1 MKLLELYN
9 DEDVYEYIKCKI
21 PQNYKINKGLIYEN
35 EFLEPEGFILY
46 HIEKD
51 NIIFVD
57 YLFVEDDEELL
68 SDMIKKFDAFV
79 KKKNKKLATQEQVLI
94 NMIIITIKMKEEIIN
109 QFTDLKY
116 KILKFNDPTCLIF
129 KYI

>member
-79 KKKNKKLATQEQVLI
+79 KKK
-94 NMIIITIKMKEEIIN
+94 IKN
-109 QFTDLKY
+109 
-116 KILKFNDPTCLIF
+116 
-129 KYI
+129 